1 MRIAIVGAGI
11 SGLVA
16 ARLLHPTHE
25 ITLFEAAPRVGGH
38 TRTVDV
44 ELDGV
49 VWPVDTGFI
58 VYNERTYPAFTR
70 LLADLG
76 VATQPSSMSFS
87 VRSERTGLEYNG
99 TSLNGL
105 FAQRRNA
112 LSPSFYGMVADILR
126 FNARAPRALE
136 NGHADLP
143 LGEYLAAE
151 GYGRRFVADYLTPM
165 GSAVWSLPR
174 TRLLEVPTG
183 FFVRFFL
190 NHGFLSVN
198 DRPQWRVVRGGS
210 QRYVA
215 ALIRPFQDLIR
226 ASHAVRAV
234 RRHADHVE
242 VDGESFD
249 HVVLACHSDQALR
262 ILVDPSP
269 AEREIL
275 GALPYQTNDA
285 VLHTDPS
292 ILPRRRLAWAAWNYL
307 LQGDD
312 DAPATVTYDMNIL
325 QTLAAP
331 TTFCVTLNDRDAVD
345 PARVIQRLRYHHP
358 VYTVAGVAA
367 QARRAQ
373 ICGVNRTHYCGAYWG
388 YGFHEDGVA
397 SALVVGER
405 LKGVA

>member
-1 MRIAIVGAGI
+1 
-11 SGLVA
+11 
-16 ARLLHPTHE
+16 
-25 ITLFEAAPRVGGH
+25 
-38 TRTVDV
+38 VDV

-76 VATQPSSMSFS
+76 VATQPSTMSFS

-112 LSPSFYGMVADILR
+112 LSPSFYGMIADILR
-126 FNARAPRALE
+126 FNRRAPRILE

-143 LGEYLAAE
+143 LGDYLSAE

-174 TRLLEVPTG
+174 ARLLDVPTG

-215 ALIRPFQDLIR
+215 ALTHSFRDRIR
-226 ASHAVRAV
+226 ANHAVRSV

-249 HVVLACHSDQALR
+249 QVVLACHSDQALGV
-262 ILVDPSP
+262 LADPSP

-275 GALPYQTNDA
+275 GALPYQANDA
-285 VLHTDPS
+285 VLHTDVS
-292 ILPRRRLAWAAWNYL
+292 VLPRRRLAWAAWNYL
-307 LQGDD
+307 LRGDD

-331 TTFCVTLNDRDAVD
+331 ATFCVTLNDRDTVD

-367 QARRAQ
+367 QARRAE

-388 YGFHEDGVA
+388 YGFHEDGVK
-397 SALVVGER
+397 SALVVGAR
-405 LKGVA
+405 LQSAA